1 MGLLVRFLLQSF
13 SPSLEVVL
21 YKKIDCQSKRCPL
34 NFLCS
39 KNFQGWLLKI
49 FNGWFFFSR
58 FQILQNLNARLHGEF
73 YWQTLH
79 GPLFASRVFCPDF
92 FTGRNW
98 NFHRKKNDETM
109 WDTGSYDRLVLLQG
123 NYGCFT
129 GITLGMWSERKI
141 FEIPH
146 RPSKT

>member
-58 FQILQNLNARLHGEF
+58 FQILQNLHARLQGEF
-73 YWQTLH
+73 LLTNSSWDT
-79 GPLFASRVFCPDF
+79 FR
-92 FTGRNW
+92 FTGVLSRFFHGSELKLSPKKKRWNYVRHWFVWSLGSPSRELWLFHWHYIRNVKW
-98 NFHRKKNDETM
+98 TEDF
-109 WDTGSYDRLVLLQG
+109 WDS
-123 NYGCFT
+123 
-129 GITLGMWSERKI
+129 S
-141 FEIPH
+141 
-146 RPSKT
+146 

>member
-1 MGLLVRFLLQSF
+1 MGLLVRFLLRSF
-13 SPSLEVVL
+13 SPSLEVDL
-21 YKKIDCQSKRCPL
+21 YKEIECQSKRCPL

-49 FNGWFFFSR
+49 FNGWIFFSR
-58 FQILQNLNARLHGEF
+58 FQILQNLHARLHGEF
-73 YWQTLH
+73 LLTNSSWDT
-79 GPLFASRVFCPDF
+79 FR
-92 FTGRNW
+92 FTGVLSRF
-98 NFHRKKNDETM
+98 FHGSELKHSPKKNDETM

-129 GITLGMWSERKI
+129 DITLGMWSERKI